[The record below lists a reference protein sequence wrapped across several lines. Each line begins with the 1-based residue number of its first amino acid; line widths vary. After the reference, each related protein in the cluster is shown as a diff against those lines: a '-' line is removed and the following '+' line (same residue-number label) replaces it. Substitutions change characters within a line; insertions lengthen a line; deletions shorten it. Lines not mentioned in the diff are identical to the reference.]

1 MFLGMGGEIFRP
13 GALFLIC
20 QESVE
25 QENGRIGSVDRVEWL
40 KPALLFSIDIEP
52 DFLLPIGDGHVSFS

>member
-1 MFLGMGGEIFRP
+1 MFLGMGSKIFKP

-25 QENGRIGSVDRVEWL
+25 QENSRIGSVDRVEWL
-40 KPALLFSIDIEP
+40 KPALFFSIDIEP
-52 DFLLPIGDGHVSFS
+52 DFLLPIWDGHVSFS